1 MTYEVYL
8 LPKAN
13 KKLEKFPD
21 VDRIKEKLK
30 TLENFPNVRNIIK
43 IGENLYRMR
52 IGDYRAL
59 FKVYEKEK
67 VIVVINVD
75 VRGRIYKN
83 I

>member
-1 MTYEVYL
+1 MTYEIYI

-21 VDRIKEKLK
+21 AERIKEKLK
-30 TLENFPNVRNIIK
+30 ALEKFPNVRNIIK

-52 IGDYRAL
+52 IGNYRAL
-59 FKVYEKEK
+59 FKVYDEEK

-75 VRGRIYKN
+75 VRGKIYKHL
-83 I
+83 